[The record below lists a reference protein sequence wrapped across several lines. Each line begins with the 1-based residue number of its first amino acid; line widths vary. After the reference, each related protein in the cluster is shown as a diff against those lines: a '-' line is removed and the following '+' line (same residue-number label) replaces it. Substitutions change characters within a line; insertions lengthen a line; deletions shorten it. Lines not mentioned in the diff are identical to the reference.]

1 MTEIKHKPCPFCGS
15 TKLHYQSSIQNGHGD
30 CTFEGWIE
38 CECGA
43 RNGFVGD
50 WGHPTSESE
59 HKSWCKW
66 DGVARPYKP
75 PRTKLTKEEM
85 LMLRLM
91 EKYGKPMS
99 LLEFINLV
107 NYDKGQKNI

>member
-1 MTEIKHKPCPFCGS
+1 MTKIKHKPCPFCGS
-15 TKLHYQSSIQNGHGD
+15 TKLQYRSSVQYGHGD

-50 WGHPTSESE
+50 WGMPTNESE

-66 DGVARPYKP
+66 DGVERPYIPQKP
-75 PRTKLTKEEM
+75 TTKEE
-85 LMLRLM
+85 LFTKIV
-91 EKYGKPMS
+91 EYYGNMS
-99 LLEFINLV
+99 LLEFLDSIGYK
-107 NYDKGQKNI
+107 YDKGQENI